1 MVLARTVRM
10 RETCCD
16 RGKKD
21 YALLNAEGIVY
32 ISLVII
38 TFNFFYFLNF
48 FSGVSVLF
56 MMIIYVYLECVASSE
71 VPCDGDLL

>member
-38 TFNFFYFLNF
+38 TFNFFYFFIF
-48 FSGVSVLF
+48 FF
-56 MMIIYVYLECVASSE
+56 WCECFVYDDHICLS
-71 VPCDGDLL
+71 